1 MKLKYYLRGVGI
13 GIIFA
18 TLVMT
23 VSSLMHKYNITD
35 EYIIKEARKLGMVM
49 RDEINNNS
57 GLIGKDDTEETQDT
71 EDTQGSE
78 SETQILPSESES
90 QTPPPSESESQ
101 TPPPSESESQT
112 PPPSESES
120 QTPPPSESESQEPP
134 ASEVKKYVTV
144 TIVRGDY
151 ARQVAEK
158 VRDAGLIEDAED
170 FRKYIGRQGY
180 GQLFHAG
187 TYKIPI
193 GADYE
198 EICQILISR

>member
-23 VSSLMHKYNITD
+23 VSSFVHKNNITD
-35 EYIIKEARKLGMVM
+35 EYIIKEAQKLGMVM
-49 RDEINNNS
+49 KDELKNS
-57 GLIGKDDTEETQDT
+57 EDIWGKDETEDSQTTEDTQTTEDSQTT
-71 EDTQGSE
+71 EDTQGTEETSETQDTQVSE
-78 SETQILPSESES
+78 SETVLPSESES
-90 QTPPPSESESQ
+90 QTPPSSESESQ
-101 TPPPSESESQT
+101 TPP
-112 PPPSESES
+112 
-120 QTPPPSESESQEPP
+120 
-134 ASEVKKYVTV
+134 ASEEKQYVYVTV
-144 TIVRGDY
+144 VRGDY
-151 ARQVAEK
+151 ARQIAEK

-187 TYKIPI
+187 TYKIPM
-193 GADYE
+193 GASYE